1 MATKKRK
8 IENNYTLTVG
18 DNVSD
23 NLDKIL
29 KGAYVGDT
37 IDYIYSDDS
46 YIKLEIKKKYKKLNE
61 YYIYEG
67 QDFEELKNDIFKKAT
82 IGDIIHY
89 ITNNQL
95 GVRKYEIILDEKEE
109 KDIKEIGDI
118 WGNYDDL
125 NHPDNAHNSY

>member
-1 MATKKRK
+1 MPTKKRK
-8 IENNYTLTVG
+8 IENHYTLTAG

-29 KGAYVGDT
+29 KEAYVGDT
-37 IDYIYSDDS
+37 IDYLNNDDS
-46 YIKLEIKKKYKKLNE
+46 YIKLEIKKKYKEPNE
-61 YYIYEG
+61 YYIHEG
-67 QDFEELKNDIFKKAT
+67 QDFYELKNDIFKKAN

-95 GVRKYEIILDEKEE
+95 GVRKYEIILDDKKE

-118 WGNYDDL
+118 WGNYDDI
-125 NHPDNAHNSY
+125 NHPDHPDN